1 METSHMKTP
10 NFQQDTDDTT
20 KSPSVM
26 KKIEGKEAVSSEGLK
41 ILSSFDQKSDVESQ
55 KVITPNFDVS
65 NVTSPSKRSSDDIID
80 SPSIGKNKAMK
91 QEGIKQ
97 FTRKLNLLENQN
109 SPIKKYAT
117 SPLSTKISTTIADLS
132 VNQNNLNITLKLHH
146 KFEQSPKG
154 RVGKFLGYDQ
164 CGKSVNVVF
173 YEKTM
178 KLFNELMEG
187 QYIKIAY
194 GKVKKSKKEYSLAS
208 SGYDIEMTDVDN
220 VTIMENC
227 NYSIPFEPKTI
238 KEIIA
243 QDDIGGV
250 YDCYGEISSNPDSVV
265 DEATRFS
272 FTIEDE
278 TADIMIIAFDENSKD
293 TLKAAF
299 GMDQK
304 IFVFQR
310 LKFSTFQDK
319 PQLIYRDGAE
329 VLTHVK
335 HEQFES
341 FLKKNIMDI

>member
-1 METSHMKTP
+1 MKTS
-10 NFQQDTDDTT
+10 NSQQNQGTDDTA
-20 KSPSVM
+20 KSPSVT
-26 KKIEGKEAVSSEGLK
+26 KKIEGEEVVSPKDLK
-41 ILSSFDQKSDVESQ
+41 LLSSQVQKGDVESE
-55 KVITPNFDVS
+55 KVSTA
-65 NVTSPSKRSSDDIID
+65 SPSKRSSDHMLE

-97 FTRKLNLLENQN
+97 FARKLNLLENQN

-117 SPLSTKISTTIADLS
+117 SALSTKVSTTIADLS
-132 VNQNNLNITLKLHH
+132 MNQNNLNITLKLHH
-146 KFEQSPKG
+146 KFEQSTKG

-178 KLFNELMEG
+178 KLFNELIEG

-208 SGYDIEMTDVDN
+208 SGYDIEMTDIDN
-220 VTIMENC
+220 VTIMENG
-227 NYSIPFEPKTI
+227 NYSIPFEPKSI
-238 KEIIA
+238 KDIIE
-243 QDDIGGV
+243 QNDVGGV
-250 YDCYGEISSNPDSVV
+250 YDCYGEISSNPESVI

-278 TADIMIIAFDENSKD
+278 TSDIMIIAFDENSKD

-299 GMDQK
+299 GMEQK
-304 IFVFQR
+304 IFAFQR

-319 PQLIYRDGAE
+319 PQLIFRDGAE

-335 HEQFES
+335 YKKFES
-341 FLKKNIMDI
+341 FMKKNIMDL

>member
-1 METSHMKTP
+1 
-10 NFQQDTDDTT
+10 
-20 KSPSVM
+20 
-26 KKIEGKEAVSSEGLK
+26 
-41 ILSSFDQKSDVESQ
+41 
-55 KVITPNFDVS
+55 
-65 NVTSPSKRSSDDIID
+65 
-80 SPSIGKNKAMK
+80 MK

-97 FTRKLNLLENQN
+97 FARKLNLLENQN

-146 KFEQSPKG
+146 KFEQSTRG

-208 SGYDIEMTDVDN
+208 SVYDIEMTDIDN

-227 NYSIPFEPKTI
+227 NYSIPFEPKSI
-238 KEIIA
+238 KEIIE
-243 QDDIGGV
+243 QDDVGGV
-250 YDCYGEISSNPDSVV
+250 YDCYGEISNNPESVV

-272 FTIEDE
+272 FNIEDE
-278 TADIMIIAFDENSKD
+278 TSDIMIIAFDENSKD

-299 GMDQK
+299 GMEQK
-304 IFVFQR
+304 LFAFQR

-335 HEQFES
+335 HKKFES
-341 FLKKNIMDI
+341 FMKKNIMDI